1 MTVSAFLDLDYPN
14 RLGFSCLDFF
24 LFEFFFVWT
33 FFLFGLFGLF
43 DFQIF
48 QKSEKRSI
56 RTANSLDT
64 IFEDQE

>member
-1 MTVSAFLDLDYPN
+1 MTFSAFLDLDYPN

-33 FFLFGLFGLF
+33 FLLFGLFGSF

-48 QKSEKRSI
+48 KKSEKRSI

-64 IFEDQE
+64 IF

>member
-24 LFEFFFVWT
+24 CSNFFLFGP

-64 IFEDQE
+64 IF